1 MRRFAIG
8 SCVLLALLLPITAV
22 AEETSP
28 DPVAW
33 RAEIAA
39 ARARADQH
47 RAILKAEHAR
57 NKALRALEPREPD
70 HAVRARMASERV
82 FKDMSLQRGDIVS
95 TMDGLFVFNGDEHG
109 VRSRSSFSPAGPRS
123 SGAR

>member
-1 MRRFAIG
+1 M
-8 SCVLLALLLPITAV
+8 ALLLPITAV
-22 AEETSP
+22 AQESSSL

-47 RAILKAEHAR
+47 RAVLKAEHAR
-57 NKALRALEPREPD
+57 NKALRALEPRVPD
-70 HAVRARMASERV
+70 HAVRARMASDQV
-82 FKDMSLQRGDIVS
+82 FNDMSLQRGDIVS
-95 TMDGLFVFNGDEHG
+95 TMDGLFVFEGDEQGG

-123 SGAR
+123 PGAR